1 MFRAL
6 KGIYLTPAGLSY
18 AGRRRLANSFTVTLG
33 PHGAS
38 FQDVLAN
45 IHTDLE
51 TVAKGFYSTI
61 HGKQV
66 LVTASVMALTGDMP
80 QQAKNSGM
88 LSYSADIGCRTCYCP
103 RSKQYQWSY
112 DTVSH
117 GRYHFQHQYYRTE
130 GDHKATVPEQQ
141 RYFNAVGIQS
151 VPSPIERIMPTLD
164 IVLGRPYDVPHS
176 DWKGIGYRLLEYIQ
190 KILVPSGV
198 SNFATA
204 LQKVVRP
211 AQWPHFPPLKHL
223 KTWTLSDLGRGII
236 LLPIILR
243 VCARPD
249 WFHPRFLLRIK
260 NIIPHLFPNTE
271 NVSSPQM
278 WLVRACAEIALTTTL
293 ISTSRALP
301 PALVNARITHSRRI
315 FQHLVVTASAMTDS
329 ELQAFSIHGKLPH
342 DYNKKHNKD
351 KWFKYLG
358 VPVVHAGFHFHT
370 FAAEYGPLMNCNVLA
385 GELKLYKNIQEMDRS
400 RLAASADDLSLPA
413 RSAPPLF
420 TPGSCGFLAG

>member
-1 MFRAL
+1 VMSLPFLLFIDDFGAHRNMFRAL

-176 DWKGIGYRLLEYIQ
+176 DWKGI
-190 KILVPSGV
+190 
-198 SNFATA
+198 
-204 LQKVVRP
+204 
-211 AQWPHFPPLKHL
+211 
-223 KTWTLSDLGRGII
+223 
-236 LLPIILR
+236 
-243 VCARPD
+243 
-249 WFHPRFLLRIK
+249 
-260 NIIPHLFPNTE
+260 
-271 NVSSPQM
+271 
-278 WLVRACAEIALTTTL
+278 
-293 ISTSRALP
+293 
-301 PALVNARITHSRRI
+301 
-315 FQHLVVTASAMTDS
+315 
-329 ELQAFSIHGKLPH
+329 
-342 DYNKKHNKD
+342 
-351 KWFKYLG
+351 
-358 VPVVHAGFHFHT
+358 
-370 FAAEYGPLMNCNVLA
+370 
-385 GELKLYKNIQEMDRS
+385 
-400 RLAASADDLSLPA
+400 
-413 RSAPPLF
+413 
-420 TPGSCGFLAG
+420 